1 MVTDLNAAFLPA
13 SCPLL
18 VVKVGSSL
26 LVQPDGTVRREWLQ
40 TLVAD
45 ISARHKAGQRC
56 IIVTSGAIAL
66 GARRL
71 GFDKGGRA
79 SLADAQAAASVGQIV
94 LSGIWAELLEGN
106 SLAAAQ
112 MLVTL
117 DDLEDRR
124 RYLNIAAT
132 LDRLLGAGAVP
143 VINENDSVATE
154 EIRFGDNDR
163 LAARVAQAA
172 GAAGVILLSDV
183 DGLFDRAPH
192 LPGAV
197 LLPTIDKIDGRVRVM
212 VAEGSS
218 SGMGSGGMASKLDA
232 ADIATRAGIGLVI
245 ASGLR
250 NHPLAA
256 LEQGGPA
263 TFFAPREGGSARKSW
278 LGGRLTVKGRIRIDD
293 GAVQALKAGS
303 SLLPAGALSV
313 EGEFKRGDVMGQFHE
328 LFLRGAVEGED
339 TMHAC
344 LHWHQGHRG
353 MVLRGELLEHQ
364 PAELV
369 LAGHLFA
376 AIVHRHDR
384 GQSHLFAGCES
395 EARALKSCD
404 DPHLAVVFKGERGLP
419 VTRPADGH
427 DESAALA

>member
-1 MVTDLNAAFLPA
+1 MVADLNAAFLPT

-26 LVQPDGTVRREWLQ
+26 LVQPDGNVRRQWLE

-45 ISARHKAGQRC
+45 ISARHRAGQR
-56 IIVTSGAIAL
+56 IVIVTSGAIAL

-71 GFDKGGRA
+71 GFEKGGRS

-94 LSGIWAELLEGN
+94 LSGIWAELLDAQ

-172 GAAGVILLSDV
+172 GASGVILLSDV

-192 LPGAV
+192 LPDAT
-197 LLPTIDKIDGRVRVM
+197 LLPTIEKIDGHVRIM

-250 NHPLAA
+250 DHPLAA
-256 LEQGGPA
+256 LEASGPS
-263 TFFAPREGGSARKSW
+263 TFFAPRDGGSARKSW
-278 LGGRLTVKGRIRIDD
+278 LGGRLTVKGRIRVDA
-293 GAVQALKAGS
+293 GAIQALMSGS

-313 EGEFKRGDVMGQFHE
+313 EGEFKRGDVIDISDDDGIAVA
-328 LFLRGAVEGED
+328 RGLCEYDAVD
-339 TMHAC
+339 AARIC
-344 LHWHQGHRG
+344 GHRSSELAEILG
-353 MVLRGELLEHQ
+353 TVPRSVLVHRDQ
-364 PAELV
+364 LV
-369 LAGHLFA
+369 LL
-376 AIVHRHDR
+376 
-384 GQSHLFAGCES
+384 
-395 EARALKSCD
+395 
-404 DPHLAVVFKGERGLP
+404 
-419 VTRPADGH
+419 
-427 DESAALA
+427 

>member
-1 MVTDLNAAFLPA
+1 MVADLNAAFLPT

-26 LVQPDGTVRREWLQ
+26 LVQPDGSVRRQWLE

-45 ISARHKAGQRC
+45 ISARHKAGQR
-56 IIVTSGAIAL
+56 IVIVTSGAIAL

-71 GFDKGGRA
+71 GFEKGGRS

-94 LSGIWAELLEGN
+94 LSGIWAELLDAQA
-106 SLAAAQ
+106 LAAAQ

-172 GAAGVILLSDV
+172 GVSGVILLSDV

-192 LPGAV
+192 LPGAT
-197 LLPTIDKIDGRVRVM
+197 LLPNIEKIDGRVRVM

-250 NHPLAA
+250 DHPLAA
-256 LEQGGPA
+256 LEAGGPS
-263 TFFAPREGGSARKSW
+263 TFFAPRDGGSARKSW
-278 LGGRLTVKGRIRIDD
+278 LGGRLTVKGRIRVDA
-293 GAVQALKAGS
+293 GAIKALISGS

-313 EGEFKRGDVMGQFHE
+313 EGEFKRGDVIDISDDDGVAVA
-328 LFLRGAVEGED
+328 RGLCEYDAVD
-339 TMHAC
+339 AARIC
-344 LHWHQGHRG
+344 GHRSSELADILG
-353 MVLRGELLEHQ
+353 TVPRSVL
-364 PAELV
+364 
-369 LAGHLFA
+369 
-376 AIVHRHDR
+376 VHRD
-384 GQSHLFAGCES
+384 QL
-395 EARALKSCD
+395 AL
-404 DPHLAVVFKGERGLP
+404 L
-419 VTRPADGH
+419 
-427 DESAALA
+427 

>member
-1 MVTDLNAAFLPA
+1 MVADLNAAFLPT

-26 LVQPDGTVRREWLQ
+26 LVQPDGNVRRQWLE

-45 ISARHKAGQRC
+45 ISARHKAGQR
-56 IIVTSGAIAL
+56 IVIVTSGAIAL

-71 GFDKGGRA
+71 GFEKGGRS

-94 LSGIWAELLEGN
+94 LSGIWAELLDAQ

-172 GAAGVILLSDV
+172 GASGVILLSDV

-192 LPGAV
+192 LPGAT
-197 LLPTIDKIDGRVRVM
+197 LLPTIEKIDGHVRVM

-250 NHPLAA
+250 DHPLAA
-256 LEQGGPA
+256 LETGAPS
-263 TFFAPREGGSARKSW
+263 TFFVPRDGGSARKSW
-278 LGGRLTVKGRIRIDD
+278 LGGRLTVKGRIRVDA
-293 GAVQALKAGS
+293 GAIKALSSGS

-313 EGEFKRGDVMGQFHE
+313 EGEFKRGDVIDISDDDGVAVA
-328 LFLRGAVEGED
+328 RGLSEYDAVD
-339 TMHAC
+339 AARIC
-344 LHWHQGHRG
+344 GHRSSELADILG
-353 MVLRGELLEHQ
+353 TVPRSVLVHRDQ
-364 PAELV
+364 LV
-369 LAGHLFA
+369 LL
-376 AIVHRHDR
+376 
-384 GQSHLFAGCES
+384 
-395 EARALKSCD
+395 
-404 DPHLAVVFKGERGLP
+404 
-419 VTRPADGH
+419 
-427 DESAALA
+427 

>member
-1 MVTDLNAAFLPA
+1 MVADLNAAFLPT

-26 LVQPDGTVRREWLQ
+26 LVQPDGNVRRQWLE
-40 TLVAD
+40 TLVTD
-45 ISARHKAGQRC
+45 ISARHKAGQR
-56 IIVTSGAIAL
+56 IVIVTSGAIAL

-71 GFDKGGRA
+71 GFEKGGRS

-94 LSGIWAELLEGN
+94 LSGIWAELLDAQA
-106 SLAAAQ
+106 LVAAQ

-172 GAAGVILLSDV
+172 GASGVILLSDV

-192 LPGAV
+192 LPGAT
-197 LLPTIDKIDGRVRVM
+197 LLPTIEKIDGHVRVM

-250 NHPLAA
+250 DHPLAA
-256 LEQGGPA
+256 LEAGGPS
-263 TFFAPREGGSARKSW
+263 TFFAPRDGGSARKSW
-278 LGGRLTVKGRIRIDD
+278 LGGRLTVKGRIRVDA
-293 GAVQALKAGS
+293 GAIKALSSGS

-313 EGEFKRGDVMGQFHE
+313 EGEFKRGDVIDISDADGVAVA
-328 LFLRGAVEGED
+328 RGLSEYDAVD
-339 TMHAC
+339 AARIC
-344 LHWHQGHRG
+344 GHRSSELADILG
-353 MVLRGELLEHQ
+353 TVPRSVLVHRDH
-364 PAELV
+364 LV
-369 LAGHLFA
+369 LL
-376 AIVHRHDR
+376 
-384 GQSHLFAGCES
+384 
-395 EARALKSCD
+395 
-404 DPHLAVVFKGERGLP
+404 
-419 VTRPADGH
+419 
-427 DESAALA
+427 

>member
-1 MVTDLNAAFLPA
+1 MVPNLTAAFLPS

-26 LVQPDGTVRREWLQ
+26 LVQADGAVRRDWLK

-45 ISARHKAGQRC
+45 IHARHAAGQRI

-71 GFDKGGRA
+71 GFEKGGRA
-79 SLADAQAAASVGQIV
+79 SLADAQAAASVGQII
-94 LSGIWAELLEGN
+94 LSGIWADLLHEHA
-106 SLAAAQ
+106 LAAAQ

-172 GAAGVILLSDV
+172 GAQAVVLLSDV
-183 DGLFDRAPH
+183 DGLYDRAPH
-192 LPGAV
+192 LPDAR
-197 LLPTIDKIDGRVRVM
+197 LLPHVDKIDGRIRIM

-245 ASGLR
+245 SSGLQH
-250 NHPLAA
+250 HPLAA
-256 LEQGGPA
+256 LENGGPS
-263 TFFAPREGGSARKSW
+263 TFFVPRAGSSARKSW
-278 LGGRLTVKGRIRIDD
+278 LGGRLTVKGRIRVDD
-293 GAVQALKAGS
+293 GAVEALKSGS
-303 SLLPAGALSV
+303 SLLPAGAVSV
-313 EGEFKRGDVMGQFHE
+313 EGEFKRGDVIDISADDGVAIA
-328 LFLRGAVEGED
+328 RGLSEYDALD
-339 TMHAC
+339 AARIC
-344 LHWHQGHRG
+344 GHRSSELADILG
-353 MVLRGELLEHQ
+353 TVPRSVLVHRDQ
-364 PAELV
+364 LV
-369 LAGHLFA
+369 LL
-376 AIVHRHDR
+376 
-384 GQSHLFAGCES
+384 
-395 EARALKSCD
+395 
-404 DPHLAVVFKGERGLP
+404 
-419 VTRPADGH
+419 
-427 DESAALA
+427 

>member
-1 MVTDLNAAFLPA
+1 MVADLNAAFLPT

-18 VVKVGSSL
+18 VVKIGSSL
-26 LVQPDGTVRREWLQ
+26 LVQPDGSVRRQWLE

-45 ISARHKAGQRC
+45 ISARHKAGQRVV
-56 IIVTSGAIAL
+56 IVTSGAIAL

-71 GFDKGGRA
+71 GFEKGGRS

-94 LSGIWAELLEGN
+94 LSGIWAELLDAQ

-172 GAAGVILLSDV
+172 GAKGVVLLSDV

-192 LPGAV
+192 LPGAM
-197 LLPTIDKIDGRVRVM
+197 LLPTIEKIDGRVRIM

-250 NHPLAA
+250 DHPLAE
-256 LEQGGPA
+256 LETGGPS
-263 TFFAPREGGSARKSW
+263 TFFAPRDGGSARKSW
-278 LGGRLTVKGRIRIDD
+278 LGGRLTVKGRIRVDA
-293 GAVQALKAGS
+293 GAIQALLSGS

-313 EGEFKRGDVMGQFHE
+313 EGEFKRGDVIDISDDDGVAVA
-328 LFLRGAVEGED
+328 RGLSEYDAVD
-339 TMHAC
+339 AARIC
-344 LHWHQGHRG
+344 GHRSSELADILG
-353 MVLRGELLEHQ
+353 TVPRSVLVHRDQ
-364 PAELV
+364 LV
-369 LAGHLFA
+369 LL
-376 AIVHRHDR
+376 
-384 GQSHLFAGCES
+384 
-395 EARALKSCD
+395 
-404 DPHLAVVFKGERGLP
+404 
-419 VTRPADGH
+419 
-427 DESAALA
+427 

>member
-1 MVTDLNAAFLPA
+1 MVADLKPAAFTA
-13 SCPLL
+13 AACPLL

-26 LVQPDGTVRREWLQ
+26 LVEPDGGVRREWLE

-45 ISARHKAGQRC
+45 ISKRHQAGQR
-56 IIVTSGAIAL
+56 IVIVTSGAIAL
-66 GARRL
+66 GARRM

-79 SLADAQAAASVGQIV
+79 SLADAQAAASVGQII
-94 LSGIWAELLEGN
+94 LSGLWAELLGAQG
-106 SLAAAQ
+106 LAAAQ

-183 DGLFDRAPH
+183 DGLYDRPPFQ
-192 LPGAV
+192 PGAV
-197 LLPTIDKIDGRVRVM
+197 LVPVVVKIDGRIRIM

-218 SGMGSGGMASKLDA
+218 SGMGSGGMASKIDA
-232 ADIATRAGIGLVI
+232 ADIATRAGIGLTI
-245 ASGLR
+245 CSGLR
-250 NHPLAA
+250 DHPLAA
-256 LEQGGPA
+256 LETGAQS

-293 GAVQALKAGS
+293 GAINALKAGS

-313 EGEFKRGDVMGQFHE
+313 EGEFKRGDVIDISADDGVAIA
-328 LFLRGAVEGED
+328 RGLSEYAAVD
-339 TMHAC
+339 AARIC
-344 LHWHQGHRG
+344 GHRSG
-353 MVLRGELLEHQ
+353 DLEAILGTVPRSVLVHRDQ
-364 PAELV
+364 LV
-369 LAGHLFA
+369 LL
-376 AIVHRHDR
+376 
-384 GQSHLFAGCES
+384 
-395 EARALKSCD
+395 
-404 DPHLAVVFKGERGLP
+404 
-419 VTRPADGH
+419 
-427 DESAALA
+427 

>member
-1 MVTDLNAAFLPA
+1 MVADLNAAFLPT

-26 LVQPDGTVRREWLQ
+26 LVQPDGSVRRQWLE

-45 ISARHKAGQRC
+45 ISARHKAGQR
-56 IIVTSGAIAL
+56 IVIVTSGAIAL

-71 GFDKGGRA
+71 GFEKGGRS

-94 LSGIWAELLEGN
+94 LSGIWAELLDAQ

-172 GAAGVILLSDV
+172 GASGVILLSDV

-192 LPGAV
+192 LPGAT
-197 LLPTIDKIDGRVRVM
+197 LLPTIEKIDGHVRIM

-250 NHPLAA
+250 DHPLAA
-256 LEQGGPA
+256 LEAGGPS
-263 TFFAPREGGSARKSW
+263 TFFAPRDGSSARKSW
-278 LGGRLTVKGRIRIDD
+278 LGGRLTVKGRIRVDA
-293 GAVQALKAGS
+293 GAIQALSSGS

-313 EGEFKRGDVMGQFHE
+313 EGEFKRGDVIDISDDDGVAVA
-328 LFLRGAVEGED
+328 RGLSEYDAVD
-339 TMHAC
+339 AARIC
-344 LHWHQGHRG
+344 GHRSSELAEILG
-353 MVLRGELLEHQ
+353 TVPRSVLVHRDQ
-364 PAELV
+364 LV
-369 LAGHLFA
+369 LL
-376 AIVHRHDR
+376 
-384 GQSHLFAGCES
+384 
-395 EARALKSCD
+395 
-404 DPHLAVVFKGERGLP
+404 
-419 VTRPADGH
+419 
-427 DESAALA
+427 

>member
-1 MVTDLNAAFLPA
+1 MVANLNAAFLRT

-26 LVQPDGTVRREWLQ
+26 LVQPDGSVRRQWLE

-45 ISARHKAGQRC
+45 ISARHKAGQR
-56 IIVTSGAIAL
+56 IVIVTSGAIAL

-71 GFDKGGRA
+71 GFEKGGRS

-94 LSGIWAELLEGN
+94 LSGIWAELLDAQA
-106 SLAAAQ
+106 LAAAQ

-132 LDRLLGAGAVP
+132 LDRLLGAGAIP

-172 GAAGVILLSDV
+172 GASGVILLSDV

-192 LPGAV
+192 LPGAT
-197 LLPTIDKIDGRVRVM
+197 LLPTIEKIDGRVRVM

-250 NHPLAA
+250 DHPLAA
-256 LEQGGPA
+256 LETGGPS
-263 TFFAPREGGSARKSW
+263 TFFAPRDGGSARKSW
-278 LGGRLTVKGRIRIDD
+278 LGGRLTVKGRIRVDA
-293 GAVQALKAGS
+293 GAIKALSSGS

-313 EGEFKRGDVMGQFHE
+313 EGEFKRGDVIDISDDDGVAVA
-328 LFLRGAVEGED
+328 RGLSEYDAVD
-339 TMHAC
+339 AARIC
-344 LHWHQGHRG
+344 GHRSSELADILG
-353 MVLRGELLEHQ
+353 TVPRSVLVHRDQ
-364 PAELV
+364 LV
-369 LAGHLFA
+369 LL
-376 AIVHRHDR
+376 
-384 GQSHLFAGCES
+384 
-395 EARALKSCD
+395 
-404 DPHLAVVFKGERGLP
+404 
-419 VTRPADGH
+419 
-427 DESAALA
+427 

>member
-1 MVTDLNAAFLPA
+1 MVADLNAAFLPT

-26 LVQPDGTVRREWLQ
+26 LVQPDGSVRRQWLE

-45 ISARHKAGQRC
+45 ISARHKAGQRVV
-56 IIVTSGAIAL
+56 IVTSGAIAL

-71 GFDKGGRA
+71 GFEKGGRS

-94 LSGIWAELLEGN
+94 LSGIWAELLDAQ

-172 GAAGVILLSDV
+172 GASGVILLSDV

-192 LPGAV
+192 LPGAM
-197 LLPTIDKIDGRVRVM
+197 LLANIEKIDGRVRVM

-250 NHPLAA
+250 DHPLAA
-256 LEQGGPA
+256 LETGGPS
-263 TFFAPREGGSARKSW
+263 TFFAPRDGGSARKSW
-278 LGGRLTVKGRIRIDD
+278 LGGRLTVKGRIRVDA
-293 GAVQALKAGS
+293 GAIKALISGS

-313 EGEFKRGDVMGQFHE
+313 EGEFKRGDVIDISDDDGVAVA
-328 LFLRGAVEGED
+328 RGLSEYDAVD
-339 TMHAC
+339 AARIC
-344 LHWHQGHRG
+344 GHRSSELADILG
-353 MVLRGELLEHQ
+353 TVPRSVLVHRDQ
-364 PAELV
+364 LV
-369 LAGHLFA
+369 LL
-376 AIVHRHDR
+376 
-384 GQSHLFAGCES
+384 
-395 EARALKSCD
+395 
-404 DPHLAVVFKGERGLP
+404 
-419 VTRPADGH
+419 
-427 DESAALA
+427 

>member
-1 MVTDLNAAFLPA
+1 MVADLNAAFLPT

-26 LVQPDGTVRREWLQ
+26 LVQPDGNVRRQWLE

-45 ISARHKAGQRC
+45 ISARHKAGQR
-56 IIVTSGAIAL
+56 IVIVTSGAIAL

-71 GFDKGGRA
+71 GFEKGGRS

-94 LSGIWAELLEGN
+94 LSGIWAELLN
-106 SLAAAQ
+106 AQSLAAAQ

-172 GAAGVILLSDV
+172 GASGVILLSDV

-192 LPGAV
+192 LPGAT
-197 LLPTIDKIDGRVRVM
+197 LLPTIEKIDGHVRVM

-250 NHPLAA
+250 DHPLAA
-256 LEQGGPA
+256 LETGGPS
-263 TFFAPREGGSARKSW
+263 TFFAPRDGGSARKSW
-278 LGGRLTVKGRIRIDD
+278 LGGRLTVKGRIRVDA
-293 GAVQALKAGS
+293 GAVKALSSGS

-313 EGEFKRGDVMGQFHE
+313 EGEFKRGDVIDISDDDGVAVA
-328 LFLRGAVEGED
+328 RGLSEYDAVD
-339 TMHAC
+339 AARIC
-344 LHWHQGHRG
+344 GHR
-353 MVLRGELLEHQ
+353 
-364 PAELV
+364 
-369 LAGHLFA
+369 
-376 AIVHRHDR
+376 
-384 GQSHLFAGCES
+384 SS
-395 EARALKSCD
+395 E
-404 DPHLAVVFKGERGLP
+404 
-419 VTRPADGH
+419 
-427 DESAALA
+427 